1 MKPLVNLSSTPFRNR
16 RLFWLVILLLFLIP
30 AYFGLQIVE
39 TASRLNGE
47 ISLQE
52 MKTRT
57 AEAQINGVKKPVVSK
72 VAVSPDQNRQL
83 VAASE
88 LIARRTFSWTELL
101 SDIERS
107 LPPGVRVLRVAVTQI
122 QPKERTEVFDGT
134 ENSATLGMTVIG
146 KSGQEI
152 TTMIN
157 KMHETGRFKVFP
169 MSRKAVEGLE
179 DIEFELKVEYTPRNA
194 VARSNQIAASQ
205 TSTKV
210 AEKK

>member
-52 MKTRT
+52 MKTRA
-57 AEAQINGVKKPVVSK
+57 AEAQLNGVKKPVVSK
-72 VAVSPDQNRQL
+72 VAISPDQNHQL
-83 VAASE
+83 VGASE

-122 QPKERTEVFDGT
+122 QPKERADVFDGT
-134 ENSATLGMTVIG
+134 ETSATLGMTVIG
-146 KSGQEI
+146 KGGQEI

-169 MSRKAVEGLE
+169 MSRKSVEGLE
-179 DIEFELKVEYTPRNA
+179 DIEFELKVEYTPRNP

-205 TSTKV
+205 TPTQV
-210 AEKK
+210 AERK